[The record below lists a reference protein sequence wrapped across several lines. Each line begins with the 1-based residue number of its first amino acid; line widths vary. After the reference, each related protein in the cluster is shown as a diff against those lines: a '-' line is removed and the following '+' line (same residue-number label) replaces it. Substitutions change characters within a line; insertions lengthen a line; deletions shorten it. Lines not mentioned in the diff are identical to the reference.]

1 MKILFL
7 DAYFY
12 PENIA
17 FTHLEQD
24 IIDGLIAAGHSI
36 TVVCPIPCRGIPE
49 ETIKRYHNRI
59 HEVYRGIRIHRYQ
72 APREGKNPLLRAF
85 RYFWCN
91 LRGSAIAKRYRDT
104 DAVFAVSTPP
114 TQGYF
119 AGKLAKK
126 LNAPLIYSLQDLFP
140 DSLVTTGITSESSL
154 LYRIGTRL
162 ERRTYS
168 LCSKIIVL
176 SHTAERQLLQ
186 RGVSGNRMIA
196 VSNWIDA
203 EVIKPV
209 PREENRLF
217 DEYGV
222 DKDRFTVVYA
232 GNFGASQGA
241 DVILKTAELMK
252 DNKDICFVIFGG
264 GAEFDKAV
272 KTAKEMRLDNVT
284 INPLL
289 PPERVPEVYSM
300 GNVALITCKKGVG
313 KTAMPSKLWSIMACD
328 TPVIAAFDTDSEL
341 ADILREADAGVC
353 IEPEDPAALK
363 SAIEKAY
370 ADRVAGADG
379 HAREYVMR
387 HASKEACVKQYV
399 DCFEQAAGSEKAQ

>member
-1 MKILFL
+1 MKLLFL

-17 FTHLEQD
+17 FTHIELD
-24 IIDGLIAAGHSI
+24 IMEGLQAAGHSI
-36 TVVCPIPCRGIPE
+36 TVVCPTPCRGIPE

-59 HEVYRGIRIHRYQ
+59 HEVYRGIRVHRYQ

-91 LRGSAIAKRYRDT
+91 LRGSMIAKHYRDT

-126 LNAPLIYSLQDLFP
+126 LNVPLIYSLQDLFP
-140 DSLVTTGITSESSL
+140 DSLVTTGITTESSP
-154 LYRIGTRL
+154 LYRIGARL
-162 ERRTYS
+162 ERKTYP

-176 SHTAERQLLQ
+176 SRTAERQLLE
-186 RGVSGNRMIA
+186 RGVPEDCLTA
-196 VSNWIDA
+196 VSNWIDTEA
-203 EVIKPV
+203 VKPV

-217 DEYGV
+217 DEFNV
-222 DKDRFTVVYA
+222 DRDRFTVVYA

-241 DVILKTAELMK
+241 DVILKAAEMMK
-252 DNKDICFVIFGG
+252 DNKEISFVIFGG
-264 GAEFDKAV
+264 GTEFDKAV
-272 KTAKEMRLDNVT
+272 KLAEELNLDNVA

-289 PPERVPEVYSM
+289 PPDRVPEVYSM
-300 GNVALITCKKGVG
+300 GDVALITCKKGVG

-341 ADILREADAGVC
+341 ADVLRESGAGVC
-353 IEPEDPAALK
+353 VEPEDPAALK
-363 SAIEKAY
+363 EAIEEAY
-370 ADRVAGADG
+370 ANRASASAAA
-379 HAREYVMR
+379 AREYLMR
-387 HASKEACVKQYV
+387 HASKEACVRQYV
-399 DCFEQAAGSEKAQ
+399 DCFEQAAGSEKAR

>member
-1 MKILFL
+1 MKLLFL

-17 FTHLEQD
+17 FTHIEQD
-24 IIDGLIAAGHSI
+24 IMDGLIEAGHSI
-36 TVVCPIPCRGIPE
+36 TVVCPTPCRGIPE
-49 ETIKRYHNRI
+49 ETIKRYHNKI
-59 HEVYRGIRIHRYQ
+59 HEVYRGIRIHRYH

-126 LNAPLIYSLQDLFP
+126 LNVPLIYSLQDLFP
-140 DSLVTTGITSESSL
+140 DSLVTTGMTTESSL
-154 LYRIGTRL
+154 LYKTGKRL
-162 ERRTYS
+162 ERKTYS

-176 SHTAERQLLQ
+176 SRTTERQLLQ
-186 RGVSGNRMIA
+186 RGVPEDRLCT
-196 VSNWIDA
+196 VSNWIDTEA
-203 EVIKPV
+203 VKPV
-209 PREENRLF
+209 PREDNRLF
-217 DEYGV
+217 DEYSV
-222 DKDRFTVVYA
+222 DIDRFTVVYA

-252 DNKDICFVIFGG
+252 DDKDITFVIFGG

-272 KTAKEMRLDNVT
+272 KTAEELRLKNVT

-300 GNVALITCKKGVG
+300 GDVALITCKKGVG
-313 KTAMPSKLWSIMACD
+313 KTALPSKLWSIMACD
-328 TPVIAAFDTDSEL
+328 TRVIAAFDTDSEL
-341 ADILREADAGVC
+341 SDILKDSGAGVC
-353 IEPEDPAALK
+353 VEPEDPSALK
-363 SAIEKAY
+363 EAIEKAY
-370 ADRVAGADG
+370 ANRASAADA
-379 HAREYVMR
+379 HAREYVMQN
-387 HASKEACVKQYV
+387 ASKEACVQKYV
-399 DCFEQAAGSEKAQ
+399 DCFEQAAGSR